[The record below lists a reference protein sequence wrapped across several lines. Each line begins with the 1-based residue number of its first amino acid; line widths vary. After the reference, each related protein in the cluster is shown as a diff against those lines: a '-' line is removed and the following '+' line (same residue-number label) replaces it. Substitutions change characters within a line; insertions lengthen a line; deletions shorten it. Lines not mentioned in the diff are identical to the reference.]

1 MGVNK
6 IILSKEL
13 LSTPC
18 SSVTA
23 LEGEAIAHTLM
34 GILLESETAIG
45 LAANQIGINKRVCI
59 VHVEQPIVLINPLI
73 ITKKGSTLFKEGC
86 LSFPGEEVTTQR
98 YSYIEVAS
106 ANHDQILIFSREKN
120 LLECICVQHEI
131 DHLNGIT
138 MHQRRSM
145 ISG

>member
-1 MGVNK
+1 
-6 IILSKEL
+6 
-13 LSTPC
+13 
-18 SSVTA
+18 
-23 LEGEAIAHTLM
+23 M
-34 GILLESETAIG
+34 GILLESEEGIG

-73 ITKKGSTLFKEGC
+73 IAKKGNTLFKEGC
-86 LSFPGEEVTTQR
+86 LSFPGDEVTTQR
-98 YSYIEVAS
+98 YSYIEVVAI
-106 ANHDQILIFSREKN
+106 NHENVLTFSREKN

-138 MHQRRSM
+138 MHQRRSI

>member
-1 MGVNK
+1 MGANK

-13 LSTPC
+13 LSVPC
-18 SSVTA
+18 SSATIS
-23 LEGEAIAHTLM
+23 EGKAIARTLM
-34 GILLESETAIG
+34 GILLESEEGIG

-73 ITKKGSTLFKEGC
+73 IAKKGNTLFKEGC
-86 LSFPGEEVTTQR
+86 LSFPGDEVTTQR
-98 YSYIEVAS
+98 YSYIEVVAI
-106 ANHDQILIFSREKN
+106 NHENVLTFSREKN

-138 MHQRRSM
+138 MHQRRSI